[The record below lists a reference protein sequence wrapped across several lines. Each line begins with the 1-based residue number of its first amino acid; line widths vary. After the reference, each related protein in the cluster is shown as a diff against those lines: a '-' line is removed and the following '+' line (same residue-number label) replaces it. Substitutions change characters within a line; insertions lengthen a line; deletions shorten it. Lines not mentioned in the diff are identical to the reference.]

1 MSRFIVIMLGA
12 TLIGAALVSA
22 LSDSNFLT
30 AVMLGVMGLGAVAY
44 YFFNR
49 S

>member
-1 MSRFIVIMLGA
+1 MSPFIVLMLGA

-22 LSDSNFLT
+22 LSDPNFLT
-30 AVMLGVMGLGAVAY
+30 AVILGVMGLGAVAY
-44 YFFNR
+44 YFFSR